1 MAMKLTSYQNA
12 FKYEFNDA
20 KFIWSNL
27 QVLRLIIGQRLKSLN
42 VKLPACLV
50 KGKRGITS
58 RYLLECLV

>member
-1 MAMKLTSYQNA
+1 MSIAVKSTSYQSA

-27 QVLRLIIGQRLKSLN
+27 QVLRLIVGQRLKSLN

-50 KGKRGITS
+50 KGK
-58 RYLLECLV
+58 